1 MCLVLSEWWWMVV
14 VGGDGEGGGG
24 MWGWGVMVVDGVRWV
39 VGRG

>member
-1 MCLVLSEWWWMVV
+1 MVV

-24 MWGWGVMVVDGVRWV
+24 MGGWGVMVVGGLRWV